1 MTSAEDREASGRPCL
16 ADLQLCTDQSRGAA
30 GQLRGT
36 KHRDCKSVQEGSRVL
51 PASTTTVQ
59 GGRSKGGEWQY
70 RFKRGWKVL
79 GRCTQGR
86 VKTGANEAEGG
97 GGDRPLDAAFSVGD
111 RVVS

>member
-1 MTSAEDREASGRPCL
+1 M
-16 ADLQLCTDQSRGAA
+16 
-30 GQLRGT
+30 
-36 KHRDCKSVQEGSRVL
+36 L

-86 VKTGANEAEGG
+86 VTAGAHEAGGG

-111 RVVS
+111 RVVSEQLDGLGWGASTVTSLGCFDICSSLQR